1 MRKILEIKNKGKN
14 LYFIKSNVEANH
26 KVKITMLD
34 QKDNCVIDNIS
45 FAFINNNKYSLLDKI
60 QKTIVGLE
68 NCLKIEVFSD
78 YDLDNEVITFERC
91 N

>member
-45 FAFINNNKYSLLDKI
+45 FSSIENNKYSFSDEIK
-60 QKTIVGLE
+60 KTIVGLE
-68 NCLKIEVFSD
+68 NCSKIEVFSD
-78 YDLDNEVITFERC
+78 YGLDGEVVTFNCE
-91 N
+91 